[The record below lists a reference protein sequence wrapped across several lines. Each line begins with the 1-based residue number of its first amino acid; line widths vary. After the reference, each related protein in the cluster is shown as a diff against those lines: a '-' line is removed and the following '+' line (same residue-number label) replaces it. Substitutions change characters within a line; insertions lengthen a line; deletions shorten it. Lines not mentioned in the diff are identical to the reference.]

1 MRTYCI
7 TLIAAGLAAF
17 STPSGA
23 EYKMPS
29 WLTDHIHLMQPVY
42 VARYL
47 YNKQTAYVLAYP
59 SSENGSPVFDANG
72 KRLCVLG
79 TWDWNTA
86 PGCPK
91 FLEQAKNEEIVWGE
105 K

>member
-1 MRTYCI
+1 MRTFCI
-7 TLIAAGLAAF
+7 TLIMAIWISASA
-17 STPSGA
+17 PSFA

-29 WLTDHIHLMQPVY
+29 WLSDHIHLMQPMY
-42 VARYL
+42 VARYV

-59 SSENGSPVFDANG
+59 STEEGSPVFDANG

-79 TWDWNTA
+79 TWDWNTS

-91 FLEQAKNEEIVWGE
+91 FLEQAKNEQIVWGE